1 MPKRRRGEKKTT
13 YFDYNLLFII
23 IFLLCFGL
31 VMLYSSSSYTSA
43 NKYGDSAHYLK
54 LQARNIAIG
63 LVFMFYFAKKDY
75 HVWRKFGR
83 LAYWGAL
90 GFCLVVLAKVPG
102 LTRSSHGQS
111 RWIQVGPIGFQPSEL
126 AKIAIIIYLAMLI
139 ERIPKQL
146 DKVSSMAKVGIFFA
160 DGCEEIEGLT
170 VVDVVRRAGIAID
183 MISITGKKEV
193 AGAHGITFAADVL
206 AEEADFDSYDGIVL
220 PGGMPG
226 TLNLGKHEIVKKV
239 ITSYAAGGKLTAAIC
254 AAPSVL
260 GENGILEGKHAVSYP
275 GFEEKLLGARVG
287 AEKVAVDGN
296 IVTSRGMGT
305 AIEFA
310 MAIVKWLDPQAD
322 IDAMEANIMYFK

>member
-1 MPKRRRGEKKTT
+1 MTIAVLAVQGAFIEHEKKLEHLGA
-13 YFDYNLLFII
+13 DCIEL
-23 IFLLCFGL
+23 
-31 VMLYSSSSYTSA
+31 
-43 NKYGDSAHYLK
+43 
-54 LQARNIAIG
+54 
-63 LVFMFYFAKKDY
+63 
-75 HVWRKFGR
+75 RK
-83 LAYWGAL
+83 
-90 GFCLVVLAKVPG
+90 
-102 LTRSSHGQS
+102 
-111 RWIQVGPIGFQPSEL
+111 
-126 AKIAIIIYLAMLI
+126 
-139 ERIPKQL
+139 
-146 DKVSSMAKVGIFFA
+146 
-160 DGCEEIEGLT
+160 
-170 VVDVVRRAGIAID
+170 
-183 MISITGKKEV
+183 
-193 AGAHGITFAADVL
+193 
-206 AEEADFDSYDGIVL
+206 AEDLNQHYDGIVL

-310 MAIVKWLDPQAD
+310 MAIVKWLDSQAD